1 MSKTLTASEKAAL
14 LRYASSLPVES
25 ETRRAIVAAVKVAG
39 MDDTWIQRIDEAKD
53 LYMEYVV
60 TYAYRILK
68 REGYNVTGEN
78 NKGRGEVRGTS
89 ADGQH
94 KVLLTLDWVST
105 ETMKSVLTVGQDVR
119 RGMHFVLSMSPMN
132 VASESLY
139 KHFQG
144 LLP

>member
-1 MSKTLTASEKAAL
+1 MSKTLTVSEQTAL
-14 LRYASSLPVES
+14 LRYASALPVES
-25 ETRRAIVAAVKVAG
+25 DMRKVIVAAVRTAG
-39 MDDTWIQRIDEAKD
+39 MDDTWLHRINEAKD

-60 TYAYRILK
+60 LYAAKIIK
-68 REGYNVTGEN
+68 GEGYTVTSASS
-78 NKGRGEVRGTS
+78 KGRGEVRGTS

-119 RGMHFVLSMSPMN
+119 RGMHSVLSMSPMN
-132 VASESLY
+132 VASESIY